1 MVLEFL
7 ALMPE
12 RMVQIWALF
21 WEEPLV
27 YFPMLG
33 IWALFELYYIVSN
46 DDNDVR
52 EVDVLDNGIS
62 SIYVA
67 IMISPVIARGGE
79 LVAADFFSPTPRTLL
94 SIGLFAYALFLILA
108 AFFKFMPL
116 AVVHFLGGASIDTF
130 FTLIG
135 LVYVNSEIPL
145 DAPLITVI
153 LIPIGTTFIIKML
166 RRVTG

>member
-1 MVLEFL
+1 MALGFL
-7 ALMPE
+7 ALVPE
-12 RMVQIWALF
+12 RMAQLWALF

-33 IWALFELYYIVSN
+33 IWVLFELYYIVSN

-79 LVAADFFSPTPRTLL
+79 LVWADFLSPTPRTLL
-94 SIGLFAYALFLILA
+94 SMGLFAYAAFLILA

-135 LVYVNSEIPL
+135 LVYVNSDIPL
-145 DAPLITVI
+145 DPALITII
-153 LIPIGTTFIIKML
+153 LVPIATTFVIKMV
-166 RRVTG
+166 RRVSG